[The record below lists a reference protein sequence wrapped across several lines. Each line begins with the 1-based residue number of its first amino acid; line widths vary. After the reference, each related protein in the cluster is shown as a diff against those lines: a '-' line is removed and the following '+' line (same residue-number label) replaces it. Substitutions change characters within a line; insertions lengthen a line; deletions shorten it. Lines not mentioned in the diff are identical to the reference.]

1 MPSPFYLTINELI
14 KNFSK
19 KIGINEKDLK
29 SLIFVYNT
37 MLLDPHDHRSISSIY
52 LLDGCH
58 ITVVEI
64 DGINSG

>member
-1 MPSPFYLTINELI
+1 MPSPFYLPINELI

-29 SLIFVYNT
+29 SLIFIYNA
-37 MLLDPHDHRSISSIY
+37 MLLDPNDHRSISSIY
-52 LLDGCH
+52 LLNGTH